1 MSKLTG
7 FLMLFFVSTTTMAQF
22 PGGMSGRGGGNMNM
36 GRIYGKILDTKTGKP
51 LEAVSVQVLQN
62 KFDSVSKKRKE
73 VIIAGQLTKPNG
85 DFSIESLPI
94 MGPLKVKFS
103 AIGYK
108 LNEQTVTF
116 AIDMSKMRNGDMTA
130 MLNAV
135 DKDLGNIKL
144 DTDIKQEEQV
154 TVVGQ
159 RSTQLQ
165 LGIDRKVFNVE
176 KNLVSQG
183 GTGLD
188 VMRNVPSVQVD
199 LDGNI
204 TLRNNAPQ
212 IFVDGRPTTM
222 SLDQIP
228 ADAIASIELIT
239 NPSAKFDASGG
250 TSGIINVVLKKNRK
264 TGYNG
269 NLRANIDSRARVGG
283 GADINVRQE
292 KINVFLMGNY
302 NQRKT
307 LSWGQSDRV
316 NLFENPKTSIIQR
329 NDNESKGRFM
339 FFRGGLDFFIDNRNT
354 FSVAGNI
361 MGGKFLPE
369 EVIDIYQYFGTAGAY
384 NSYRTTD
391 GKMRMRNAGGTAS
404 YKHLFA
410 KAGREWTAD
419 VTYNRG
425 RNFNDN
431 DFVTAPYYTNGN
443 AETAKQIQLI
453 RANGGSK
460 NLTVQT
466 DYTHP
471 VNDNVKIEAGLRYN
485 QRDVYSINDNFLKLP
500 GATTLTYV
508 PDLGYNFENTEKI
521 FAAYTTY
528 GQKINKTSIQAGIRW
543 ESSDYQGNLISRNQK
558 FSTRYPN
565 SFFPSLFITQSLGK
579 GSDLQLNYTRKIN
592 RPNFWQLLPFVD
604 YADSLNI
611 SRGNPGL
618 VPEFT
623 NNAEISL
630 QLPYGKSST
639 FLGSV
644 YYKNTTNLITR
655 FQGKETLAGRE
666 VIVSSYI
673 NANQSYVYGLE
684 LTNKNS
690 LTPWWDLATN
700 INFYGSQLKVTG
712 QPDVTDGLS
721 WFAKANSTMR
731 LPKNFTF
738 QVTADYQSRSVM
750 PPGGTGGGSVFGG
763 GGGGMFGGGR
773 GGGGMFGQ
781 VTTATQ
787 GYIKSFWGVDIAIRK
802 EFLKEKRA
810 SISLNINDIFR
821 TKRSFI
827 HSESDLFVQ
836 DYWRM
841 RDPQVARLNFSYRF
855 GKLDVTLFK
864 RKNLKGEREG
874 MQSGM
879 EGGGM

>member
-1 MSKLTG
+1 MKRFTVVALLT
-7 FLMLFFVSTTTMAQF
+7 LVSSWVIAQM
-22 PGGMSGRGGGNMNM
+22 PNMGGNRGAGGNMNM
-36 GRIYGKILDTKTGKP
+36 GHIYGKILDARTGKP
-51 LEAVSVQVLQN
+51 LEAVSVQVVQS
-62 KFDSVSKKRKE
+62 KFDTATKKRKDA
-73 VIIAGQLTKPNG
+73 IIAGQLTKPNG
-85 DFSIESLPI
+85 DFSIENLPI
-94 MGPLKVKFS
+94 MAPVKVKFS

-108 LNEQTVTF
+108 LKEQNVQFT
-116 AIDMSKMRNGDMTA
+116 IDMTKMRSGDMNA
-130 MLNAV
+130 MLNAI

-144 DTDIKQEEQV
+144 ETDVKQEETV

-165 LGIDRKVFNVE
+165 LGIDRKIFNVE

-183 GTGLD
+183 GTALD
-188 VMRNVPSVQVD
+188 VMKNVPSVQVD
-199 LDGNI
+199 IEGNV
-204 TLRNNAPQ
+204 TLRNNSPQ

-228 ADAIASIELIT
+228 ADAIASVELIT

-269 NLRANIDSRARVGG
+269 NLRANIDSRAKVGA

-292 KINVFLMGNY
+292 KINMFLMGNY

-307 LSWGQSDRV
+307 ISWGESDRL
-316 NLFENPKTSIIQR
+316 NLYDNPQTSITQR
-329 NDNESKGRFM
+329 NNNESQGRFM
-339 FFRGGLDFFIDNRNT
+339 FFRGGMDFFIDNRNT
-354 FSVAGNI
+354 FSLAGNI
-361 MGGKFLPE
+361 MGGKFLPYE
-369 EVIDIYQYFGTAGAY
+369 IIDIYQNFGVNGAY

-391 GKMRMRNAGGTAS
+391 GTNKMRNAGGTAS
-404 YKHLFA
+404 FKHLFA

-419 VTYNRG
+419 LTLNRG
-425 RNFNDN
+425 RNFNN
-431 DFVTAPYYTNGN
+431 SEFVTSPYTFNGN
-443 AETAKQIQLI
+443 AQLAKQIQQI
-453 RANGGSK
+453 NANGGSR
-460 NLTVQT
+460 NITAQT
-466 DYTHP
+466 DYAHP
-471 VNDNVKIEAGLRYN
+471 FNDNVKIEAGLRYN
-485 QRDVYSINDNFLKLP
+485 ERNVYSVNDNYLKIP
-500 GATTLTYV
+500 GTTTLTYV
-508 PDLGYNFENTEKI
+508 PELGYNFENTEKI

-528 GQKINKTSIQAGIRW
+528 GQKINKTSVQLGLRW
-543 ESSDYQGNLISRNQK
+543 ESSDYEGNLLSRNQK
-558 FSTRYPN
+558 FSTKYPN

-579 GSDLQLNYTRKIN
+579 GADLQVNYTRKIN
-592 RPNFWQLLPFVD
+592 RPNFWQLLPYID

-618 VPEFT
+618 IPEFT
-623 NNAEISL
+623 NNGEISL
-630 QLPYGKSST
+630 QLPYGKNST

-644 YYKNTTNLITR
+644 YYKNTSNLITR
-655 FQGKETLAGRE
+655 FQGKENLAGRD

-690 LTPWWDLATN
+690 LTNWWDLATN
-700 INFYGSQLKVTG
+700 VNFYGSQLKVNG

-721 WFAKANSTMR
+721 WFSKINSTMR

-738 QVTADYQSRSVM
+738 QVSGDYQSRSVM
-750 PPGGTGGGSVFGG
+750 PPGGTGGGSLFGG
-763 GGGGMFGGGR
+763 GGGGFGGR
-773 GGGGMFGQ
+773 GGGHMFGQ
-781 VTTATQ
+781 VSTATQ
-787 GYIKSFWGVDIAIRK
+787 GYIKANWGVDIAIRK
-802 EFLKEKRA
+802 EFLKDKKA

-836 DYWRM
+836 DYWRQ

-855 GKLDVTLFK
+855 GKLDALLFK
-864 RKNLKGEREG
+864 RKNMKGEREG

-879 EGGGM
+879 EGGGMQ